1 MLWLLCACRG
11 VRGDVCISGTAESG
25 CKGSVFFRI
34 CNTVGGNFVP
44 DVRLYVDS
52 AVKNVLLEPWYCWH
66 LGRFLPEIGPRCAGN
81 AVSLRE
87 RGGPRSTNTPK
98 SPEVS
103 PEPNPEPDHTQNPTI
118 PRARLQPHPEP
129 DHNHDHNQNPNQ
141 PGTRKLS
148 WKCTGHLN

>member
-1 MLWLLCACRG
+1 MFFCLSLGMRDIT
-11 VRGDVCISGTAESG
+11 RDKSG

-44 DVRLYVDS
+44 DVRLYVGS

-87 RGGPRSTNTPK
+87 RGGPRSENASKTSEVPPK
-98 SPEVS
+98 QS
-103 PEPNPEPDHTQNPTI
+103 
-118 PRARLQPHPEP
+118 R
-129 DHNHDHNQNPNQ
+129 
-141 PGTRKLS
+141 S
-148 WKCTGHLN
+148 WRCTGNPKRVRYGQWHRCGVIRHDVTRMRSTFQEQEYVLRRIPQDARRG